1 MPKEKFN
8 PTIASE
14 RQAWQ
19 EGFRAIV
26 GLDEAGRGAWA
37 GPLMVGA
44 VCLPHNLPKLSEKLR
59 IVRDS
64 KMMTALQRESAAELV
79 KETAL
84 AWGVGSVT
92 HDEIDEIGLTLATRR
107 AMDNALADMQARFP
121 GFVPDCLFLDAL
133 IWPERLKDFPQVSL
147 VGGDARSLT
156 IAAASVLAK
165 TTRDAVMAEIDEE
178 LPQYGFKQHKGYGTG
193 KHTSI
198 LKILGPSPLHRL
210 SYKPVLATRKP
221 DTPS

>member
-1 MPKEKFN
+1 MPKEKIN
-8 PTIASE
+8 PTLAHE
-14 RQAWQ
+14 RQAWE
-19 EGFRAIV
+19 EGFRYVV

-44 VCLPHNLPKLSEKLR
+44 VCLSPDMPKLSEKLR

-64 KMMTALQRESAAELV
+64 KMMTPNQRAQAAELV

-92 HDEIDEIGLTLATRR
+92 NEEVDDIGLTLATRR
-107 AMDNALADMQARFP
+107 AMDNALADMQTRFP
-121 GFVPDCLFLDAL
+121 NFTPDCLFLDAL
-133 IWPERLKDFPQVSL
+133 IWPERIKQFPQVSL

-165 TTRDAVMAEIDEE
+165 TARDAVMAEIDEE
-178 LPQYGFKQHKGYGTG
+178 LPQYAFKLHKGYGTV
-193 KHTSI
+193 KHKEA
-198 LKILGPSPLHRL
+198 LKLLGPSPLHRF
-210 SYKPVLATRKP
+210 SYKPVWASRKGGRLL
-221 DTPS
+221 